1 MVAHFSDIPSNSID
15 DKIVIITG
23 ANRGI
28 GFELART
35 LSQNGATVIIG
46 CRNKVLGQE
55 AQNKIGG
62 HCKYLH
68 LDLTKFQSIINFC
81 EIVGSNYPRVDVL
94 VNNAGVWPGGLLTE
108 LPDETWDLA
117 LDVNLTAPF
126 VLMRA
131 LAPAMAEAGGGAIV
145 NVASRNAFRSSVKL
159 SAYDASKAGLVA
171 LTRTA
176 AGELAGMNIR
186 VNAVCPGVISTPGD
200 TSIEEPKFKA
210 AYSQLIP
217 MDRYGRPD
225 EIAGVISFLASKDAS
240 FMTGQALIVDGGQIA
255 CQDNGR
261 FREIPGL

>member
-1 MVAHFSDIPSNSID
+1 MNTSNTTPLAL
-15 DKIVIITG
+15 VTG
-23 ANRGI
+23 AGQGI
-28 GFELART
+28 GEATARR
-35 LSQNGATVIIG
+35 LVQDGYRVAAVDRDSGALDRLCSGKTDGSIFPVI
-46 CRNKVLGQE
+46 
-55 AQNKIGG
+55 
-62 HCKYLH
+62 
-68 LDLTKFQSIINFC
+68 LDLAQRDHIKLAMQDLLRDQGPVT
-81 EIVGSNYPRVDVL
+81 VL

-261 FREIPGL
+261 FMEIPGL